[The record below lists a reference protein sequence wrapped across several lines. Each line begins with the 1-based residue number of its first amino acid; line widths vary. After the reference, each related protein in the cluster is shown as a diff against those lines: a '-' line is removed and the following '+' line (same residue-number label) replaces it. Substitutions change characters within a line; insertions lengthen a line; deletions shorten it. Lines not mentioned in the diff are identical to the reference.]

1 MGFHSIQN
9 AIKAKLQSISTI
21 QEVAD
26 YPTEEFNGYPAVM
39 IAAKKNDSEF
49 ETTIENQRVYVYKL
63 IVIVKVAEGTISEKK
78 ARDMVL
84 QAVDDILYAFD
95 RDQQLSSVQLASD
108 ETMIICQPA
117 LTDELIP
124 SPPYMKAEM
133 EIKVKISIN
142 ITA

>member
-9 AIKAKLQSISTI
+9 AIKTKLQSISSI
-21 QEVAD
+21 QSVQD
-26 YPTEEFNGYPAVM
+26 FPTEETNGYPNVLLM
-39 IAAKKNDSEF
+39 AKKNDSQF
-49 ETTIENQRVYVYKL
+49 ETTIENERVYIYKL
-63 IVIVKVAEGTISEKK
+63 IVNVKVADGTIDEKK

-84 QAVDDILYAFD
+84 QVVDDILYAFD
-95 RDQQLSSVQLASD
+95 RDQQLSSLSLSSD

-117 LTDELIP
+117 LTDEIV
-124 SPPYMKAEM
+124 STPPYVRADM